1 MPTSTTVPL
10 TMSSWPADTTEE
22 IWDVTVDDL
31 LRRAARE
38 VPDRVA
44 LVDGTVDPAQ
54 RRSWTYAEFLAQ
66 SEQAARALLKRFS
79 PGDRIA
85 IWAPNCAEW
94 LIARQGVS
102 MAGMVLVAL
111 NPAYRSEETRF
122 VLRQSGAAGIF
133 LTPSYRGQDLSAVLD
148 GVRADLPDLVQVI
161 NLDTFDEFL
170 AEGVA
175 PDGIEP
181 PALPEV
187 RPNDA
192 MQIQYTSGTTG
203 FPKGAVLHHRGLVN
217 EARFVSERA
226 GMTDG
231 AVNVNAMPMY
241 HIGGGAVT
249 SFGVLAFRGTFVVMH
264 AFEPGLMLEA
274 LATHRGTHSLLVP
287 TMLQAMLEHPS
298 FGSVDLSA
306 MRTVMSGASAVPA
319 SLVQRTKQ
327 AFGCDFSI
335 LFGQTEM
342 HGVISQ
348 TRTSDSAQDQ
358 AETVGQPLPHLEVKV
373 IDPLSGEIVPVG
385 ERGEICCRGYQVMLG
400 FHEAPEATAATIDE
414 DGWLHMGDL
423 GTMDERGFLAITGR
437 LKDMVIRGGMNLY
450 PAEVEETL
458 SKHDAIAEV
467 SVIGVPDEQWGEQL
481 AAICRLASGAEA
493 PTVDDLRA
501 WCRERLSAHK
511 APFYWAF
518 VPALPTT
525 PTGKVQKFVLRD
537 EVANARIELLR
548 PTSAQ

>member
-1 MPTSTTVPL
+1 MTTSTVPL
-10 TMSSWPADTTEE
+10 TTSSWPADLREE

-31 LRRAARE
+31 LRRAATE

-44 LVDGTVDPAQ
+44 LVDGTADPDQ
-54 RRSWTYAEFLAQ
+54 RRSWTYAEFLTAA
-66 SEQAARALLKRFS
+66 EQAARALLTRFS

-102 MAGMVLVAL
+102 MAGMILVAL
-111 NPAYRSEETRF
+111 NPAYRSEEIKY
-122 VLRQSGAAGIF
+122 VLGQSGATGIF
-133 LTPSYRGQDLSAVLD
+133 LTPNYRGMDLLSVLD
-148 GVRADLPDLVQVI
+148 GVRAELPNLTEVL
-161 NLDTFDEFL
+161 NLDELDAFL
-170 AEGVA
+170 AEGVTPEA
-175 PDGIEP
+175 EVPT
-181 PALPEV
+181 ALPEV
-187 RPNDA
+187 RPEDP

-226 GMTDG
+226 GMSDG
-231 AVNVNAMPMY
+231 DVNVNAMPMY

-274 LATHRGTHSLLVP
+274 LSTHRGTHSLLVP

-298 FGSVDLSA
+298 FATADLSS
-306 MRTVMSGASAVPA
+306 MKTVMSGASAVPA
-319 SLVQRTKQ
+319 SLVVRTKE
-327 AFGCDFSI
+327 AFGCDFTI

-342 HGVISQ
+342 HGVVTQ
-348 TRTSDSAQDQ
+348 TRTTDSPRDQ
-358 AETVGQPLPHLEVKV
+358 AETVGQPLPHLEVRIV
-373 IDPLSGEIVPVG
+373 DPITGETVPIG

-400 FHEAPEATAATIDE
+400 YHDAPAATAATIDDE
-414 DGWLHMGDL
+414 GWLHMGDL
-423 GTMDERGFLAITGR
+423 GTMDERGFVAITGR

-450 PAEVEETL
+450 PAEVEEVL
-458 SKHDAIAEV
+458 SKHDRIAEV

-481 AAICRLASGAEA
+481 AAVCRLVPGAAE
-493 PTVDDLRA
+493 PDVDELRA

-518 VPALPTT
+518 VPSLPMT
-525 PTGKVQKFVLRD
+525 PTGKIQKYVLRD
-537 EVANARIELLR
+537 DVASDRIALQR
-548 PTSAQ
+548 PAGAQ